1 MPKDFFQLGIRR
13 NITDALQQNGI
24 SEPTQIQEQTIPLL
38 LKGRDVLA
46 QGQTGTGK
54 TLAFILP
61 MLQRVNIKQPQ
72 IQGLIITPTRELAI
86 QITAELNKYADLVGA
101 KVLAC
106 YGGQDVERQIQ
117 RLRTRHI
124 VVGTPGRLLEHI
136 GRGTIHLSDVNMV
149 VLDEADQM
157 LHMGFLPD
165 VEEVINK
172 TASNRQT
179 MLFSATIP
187 KHVRMLSKKYM
198 KKPTHI
204 QVQISKRITLD
215 EIQQIVIPIEER
227 KKTDVLA
234 RLIDT
239 YRPYLAMVF
248 CKSKEKAKE
257 LNAELAER
265 GYDCDELHGELSQT
279 KRQQVMKKFRDAKLQ
294 ILIATDI
301 AARGIDV
308 EGVTHIFSY
317 DIPRNTES
325 YIHRIGRTGRAGEA
339 GMAITFV
346 TPEEYL
352 TLEKIENGI
361 ATKIE
366 KRDLDGESV
375 FKTMGR
381 AKRVN
386 TAKRGSA
393 SDKASNSKRG
403 STTKQRITSKKSPT
417 SKRVRDTKLG
427 KGNTAAKGSRQPKAN
442 RQKRTAKH

>member
-38 LKGRDVLA
+38 LKGRDVVA

-61 MLQRVNIKQPQ
+61 MLQRISVKQSQ
-72 IQGLIITPTRELAI
+72 IQGIIITPTRELAI

-136 GRGTIHLSDVNMV
+136 GRGTIHLSDVNML

-165 VEEVINK
+165 VEEIINK
-172 TASNRQT
+172 TASKRQT

-234 RLIDT
+234 KLIDT
-239 YRPYLAMVF
+239 YRPYLAMIF
-248 CKSKEKAKE
+248 CKSKEKAIE
-257 LNAELAER
+257 LNEELAKR
-265 GYDCDELHGELSQT
+265 GYDCDELHGELSQM
-279 KRQQVMKKFRDAKLQ
+279 KRQQVMKKFREAKLQ
-294 ILIATDI
+294 ILVATDI

-325 YIHRIGRTGRAGEA
+325 YIHRIGRTGRAGEV
-339 GMAITFV
+339 GMAVTFV

-375 FKTMGR
+375 LKTMNR
-381 AKRVN
+381 
-386 TAKRGSA
+386 
-393 SDKASNSKRG
+393 
-403 STTKQRITSKKSPT
+403 
-417 SKRVRDTKLG
+417 SKRVHIPKNPKQVQNKRLG
-427 KGNTAAKGSRQPKAN
+427 KGKTSIKDKTSIKGKISVKSKASAKNTRQPRVK
-442 RQKRTAKH
+442 RQKRAAKY